1 MSRSVV
7 VDINDTDVQ
16 RMFERRLDSKGP
28 DANASSPSKPL
39 AHGTVSDSEAL
50 VSLVTALWK
59 LPSELIPPALLEL
72 PRDTARVSHLSDLM
86 DIARE
91 AAGADN
97 LSLASEITKHVLQM
111 SLRSLYAQPVHP
123 RMFSSEGIFSTE
135 GIRRGVRDALSDRL
149 SLEKSQ
155 GGIDRVT
162 EEALAITLEDWSS
175 PRYASLGHIEHM
187 ASTLSD
193 NMEDR
198 ELNSSAIISE
208 KRSMVTNLI
217 AIADTVVSVVG
228 RFNGEGCQMISKL
241 DLPVEYAKPVPEY
254 LIEHHLMTCSDERL
268 SDFFNAAKAMIY
280 FGSINPQIK
289 TEPGDF
295 QIDDFHMDHGSM
307 LETGRRI
314 LVAMDQLSAPMS
326 QDARVTVAAYGKD
339 RLNLPESIKTQVSD
353 TVRSAIDFFVK
364 NAEQD

>member
-1 MSRSVV
+1 
-7 VDINDTDVQ
+7 
-16 RMFERRLDSKGP
+16 
-28 DANASSPSKPL
+28 
-39 AHGTVSDSEAL
+39 
-50 VSLVTALWK
+50 
-59 LPSELIPPALLEL
+59 
-72 PRDTARVSHLSDLM
+72 
-86 DIARE
+86 
-91 AAGADN
+91 
-97 LSLASEITKHVLQM
+97 
-111 SLRSLYAQPVHP
+111 
-123 RMFSSEGIFSTE
+123 
-135 GIRRGVRDALSDRL
+135 
-149 SLEKSQ
+149 
-155 GGIDRVT
+155 
-162 EEALAITLEDWSS
+162 
-175 PRYASLGHIEHM
+175 
-187 ASTLSD
+187 
-193 NMEDR
+193 
-198 ELNSSAIISE
+198 
-208 KRSMVTNLI
+208 
-217 AIADTVVSVVG
+217 
-228 RFNGEGCQMISKL
+228 MISKL

-326 QDARVTVAAYGKD
+326 QEARVTVAAYGKD